1 MSSSLDAMETEYAA
15 ALRDY
20 LAGSG
25 EEATLR
31 AYELGR
37 KAITDGVGLIEL
49 AAVHGK
55 AVAAALRAAGTAEE
69 KARLAAVAA
78 DFMAEALSPFEMAQR
93 GFIEVNRTLA
103 DLNQTLTH
111 KNADLDSANKELAAL
126 SRIKSQFLANM
137 SHELRTPL
145 NAIIGFSE
153 MLQREAFGPL
163 QPKQHR
169 YVDNILSSGR
179 HLLTLIND
187 VLDLSKVEAGKME
200 LRLGR
205 VAVRDL
211 LRETATVM
219 KGMADRKEISLDA
232 EETSESLCVTGDVI
246 RLKQVIFNLLSN
258 AIKFT
263 PAGGSVR
270 LRAAAGQGFAVIS
283 VEDTGVGI
291 ASEDQQRI
299 FDEFQ
304 QLASGDSR
312 EFQGTGLGL
321 ALTQRLVDLHG
332 GQITVAS
339 EVGKGSTFTFTVP
352 LAAEQ
357 SLAA

>member
-1 MSSSLDAMETEYAA
+1 MSSPLDALETQYTA

-25 EEATLR
+25 EEASLR

-37 KAITDGVGLIEL
+37 KAITDGLGLMEL

-55 AVAAALRAAGTAEE
+55 AVATALRAAGTAEE

-78 DFMAEALSPFEMAQR
+78 DFMAEALSPFEMTQR
-93 GFIEVNRTLA
+93 GFVEVNRTLA
-103 DLNQTLTH
+103 GLNETLTR
-111 KNADLDSANKELAAL
+111 KNTDLDSANKELATL
-126 SRIKSQFLANM
+126 SRVKSQFLANM

-163 QPKQHR
+163 QPKQRR
-169 YVDNILSSGR
+169 YVDNILNSGR

-200 LRLGR
+200 LKLGR
-205 VAVRDL
+205 VIVRDL
-211 LRETATVM
+211 LRDTATVM
-219 KGMADRKEISLDA
+219 KGMADRKEIGLEA
-232 EETSESLCVTGDVI
+232 EEPSDDLCVSGDVI

-263 PAGGSVR
+263 PARGSVR
-270 LRAAAGQGFAVIS
+270 LRAAAGQGFAAIS
-283 VEDTGVGI
+283 VEDSGVGI
-291 ASEDQQRI
+291 APEDHLRI

-321 ALTQRLVDLHG
+321 ALTRRLVQLHG

-339 EVGKGSTFTFTVP
+339 EVGKGSTFTFTIP
-352 LAAEQ
+352 LAVEQ

>member
-1 MSSSLDAMETEYAA
+1 MSSPLDALETQYAS

-37 KAITDGVGLIEL
+37 KAITDGLGLIEL

-55 AVAAALRAAGTAEE
+55 AVATMLQAAGTAEE
-69 KARLAAVAA
+69 KARLAVVAA

-93 GFIEVNRTLA
+93 GFIEVNRTLN
-103 DLNQTLTH
+103 DLNQTLTR
-111 KNADLDSANKELAAL
+111 KNTDLDLANKELAAL
-126 SRIKSQFLANM
+126 SRVKSQFLANM

-163 QPKQHR
+163 QPKQRR

-179 HLLTLIND
+179 HLLILIND

-200 LRLGR
+200 LRLAT
-205 VAVRDL
+205 VSVREL
-211 LRETATVM
+211 LGDTVTVM
-219 KGMADRKEISLDA
+219 KGMADRKEIALEV
-232 EETSESLCVTGDVI
+232 EEPPRELCVSADAI

-270 LRAAAGQGFAVIS
+270 LRAAAGQGFAAIS

-291 ASEDQQRI
+291 APEDHQRI

-321 ALTQRLVDLHG
+321 ALTQRLVQLHG
-332 GQITVAS
+332 GQITLAS
-339 EVGKGSTFTFTVP
+339 EVGKGSTFTFTIP

>member
-1 MSSSLDAMETEYAA
+1 MSSALDALETQYAT

-20 LAGSG
+20 LAGQG
-25 EEATLR
+25 EEASLR

-37 KAITDGVGLIEL
+37 RAISDGLGLMEL

-55 AVAAALRAAGTAEE
+55 AVAKVLRAPGTAEE

-103 DLNQTLTH
+103 DLNETLTH
-111 KNADLDSANKELAAL
+111 RNTDLDAANKELAAL
-126 SRIKSQFLANM
+126 SRVKSQFLANM

-163 QPKQHR
+163 QPKQRR
-169 YVDNILSSGR
+169 YVDNILNSGR

-200 LRLGR
+200 LKLGR
-205 VAVRDL
+205 VDVREL
-211 LRETATVM
+211 LRETAALM
-219 KGMADRKEISLDA
+219 KGMAEKKQIALEA
-232 EETSESLCVTGDVI
+232 EEPLEELCVSGDAI
-246 RLKQVIFNLLSN
+246 RLRQVIFNLLSN

-270 LRAAAGQGFAVIS
+270 LRATADHGFAAIS

-291 ASEDQQRI
+291 APEDHLRI

-304 QLASGDSR
+304 QLASGDNR

-321 ALTQRLVDLHG
+321 ALTRRLVELHG
-332 GQITVAS
+332 GQIMVS
-339 EVGKGSTFTFTVP
+339 SHEGKGSTFTFTLP
-352 LAAEQ
+352 LATQ
-357 SLAA
+357 SSIAA